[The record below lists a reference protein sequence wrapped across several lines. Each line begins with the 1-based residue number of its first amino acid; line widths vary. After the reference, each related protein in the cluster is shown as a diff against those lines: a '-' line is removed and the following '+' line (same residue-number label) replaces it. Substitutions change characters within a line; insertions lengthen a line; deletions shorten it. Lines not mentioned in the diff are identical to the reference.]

1 MKSVYLIILFKLFA
15 NCFLL
20 AETTPMDLVLK
31 EDGVTLIA
39 VDLKKADLKDKNPDN
54 AKLIDGTYHYNVYV
68 PAGYN
73 SQLDRKYPCLFIA
86 SPGGNAALGNVKN
99 WVKEKEWIVVM
110 LVESKN
116 GPWEPIFS
124 NFSSAH
130 DDAVKRL
137 RIQPGFKF
145 GTGFSGG
152 ARVSS
157 NMPKRRDG
165 FAGIILQGAGFG
177 GGYESCLNNKNLTV
191 YAIIGSKDSN
201 HYELAE
207 LEKKL
212 PAHTERKLI
221 SLDIGHQWAP
231 EDEMIKALDWTIN
244 QAFQK
249 SRITKDNRSF
259 IIGYREKQLKD
270 INEMP
275 SSLDKLNQLED
286 LSGFLRANQVNELNG
301 EANIAAKIST
311 QIADLK
317 KEPMIISESSAEK
330 LYSQCRKSESM
341 IRSKNKDINEIKKQ
355 LMPLFVN
362 YGKIA
367 KDYPS
372 TEYGKKAQETYNA
385 LDKEFSFI
393 KK

>member
-1 MKSVYLIILFKLFA
+1 MKTVYFLFFMFCANVCLF
-15 NCFLL
+15 
-20 AETTPMDLVLK
+20 AETTPMDQVLK

-39 VDLKKADLKDKNPDN
+39 VDLKKTELKDKNPEN

-73 SQLDRKYPCLFIA
+73 SQKDRKYACLFIA
-86 SPGGNAALGNVKN
+86 SPGGNAELGNVKK
-99 WVKEKEWIVVM
+99 WVKDKEWIVVM
-110 LVESKN
+110 LVESRN
-116 GPWEPIFS
+116 GDWAPIFS

-157 NMPKRRDG
+157 NMPSKRDG

-177 GGYESCLNNKNLTV
+177 GGYDSCLNNKNLTV
-191 YAIIGSKDSN
+191 YAIIGSKDPN
-201 HYELAE
+201 HFELGE

-212 PAHTERKLI
+212 PEYTTRKLI
-221 SLDIGHQWAP
+221 SVDIGHQWAP
-231 EDEMIKALDWTIN
+231 EDEMVKALDWTID

-249 SRITKDNRSF
+249 SRMTKENKAF
-259 IIGYREKQLKD
+259 LIGFREKQWKN

-275 SSLDKLNQLED
+275 MGLGKLNQMED
-286 LSGFLRANQVNELNG
+286 LSNFLKTNQVNMLSGDEK
-301 EANIAAKIST
+301 IASKVND
-311 QIADLK
+311 QIAELK
-317 KEPMIISESSAEK
+317 KDPMIIKESAAERS
-330 LYSQCRKSESM
+330 YSICRKNEFS
-341 IRSKNKDINEIKKQ
+341 IRAKNKEFNQLKKQ
-355 LMPLFVN
+355 MMSTFMN
-362 YGKIA
+362 FDKIA
-367 KDYPS
+367 KDYPD
-372 TEYGKKAQETYNA
+372 TEYGKKAQEAYNA
-385 LDKEFSFI
+385 LDKEFAYL